1 MRTYPNFLK
10 AVAVTSRIKA
20 QTASKVTNRVFQ
32 PRIHERERKKK
43 KFVEAVIFQ
52 KLEKTFYDL
61 YTF

>member
-32 PRIHERERKKK
+32 PRIHESERKKK
-43 KFVEAVIFQ
+43 IAEAVIFQ
-52 KLEKTFYDL
+52 NLEKTFYDL